1 MDILMGVM
9 EQGLTYSFLAFGLY
23 IAYSILDFP
32 DLTVDGSF
40 PLGAA
45 ISVFA
50 ILKGINPAFALLISF
65 IGGAIAGSLTGLIHI
80 KLKVEDLLAG
90 LIMQTALWTIN
101 LKIAGKANVPIF
113 NNSTIFTMGMA
124 NFIPEKLS
132 KFTVLLIMIP
142 TVIIIKILLDEF
154 LKTKA
159 GFILKACGDNE
170 ILVRTMAVDP
180 GTVKILGLSFSNG
193 LVALSG
199 GIVAQEQRF
208 FEVSMGTGSMVMGLA
223 AVVLGIKL
231 LENLS
236 YIKDSTKVLIGSIL
250 YKASIALAIA
260 IGFSAN
266 SMKLITAIIFLV
278 ILIAGRRK
286 KRVKNAW
293 T

>member
-1 MDILMGVM
+1 MDILMGVV

-45 ISVFA
+45 ISVIT

-180 GTVKILGLSFSNG
+180 GTIKILGLALSNG

-231 LENLS
+231 LENFS
-236 YIKDSTKVLIGSIL
+236 FIKDSTKVLIGSIL

-286 KRVKNAW
+286 KRVKNA
-293 T
+293 